1 MVYFGLMAT
10 FRKILHR
17 SLAGFMAAWLSGI
30 VFLFCCPDMKAAV
43 EADSC
48 PLMKM
53 SSSHCDKA
61 ATQKNTNDAIEGI
74 KPACFDCCA
83 FLPVVF
89 DKSRKIDVVQKQ
101 IVTPSEKVVASKFDF
116 PVISAASFFAAAF
129 KQRVP
134 DRRGTYLVNGVFR
147 I

>member
-1 MVYFGLMAT
+1 MAT
-10 FRKILHR
+10 VRNVLHR
-17 SLAGFMAAWLSGI
+17 SLAGFMVVWLSGV
-30 VFLFCCPDMKAAV
+30 VFLFCCPEMKAAAP

-61 ATQKNTNDAIEGI
+61 AKQQPAGDTIEGVR
-74 KPACFDCCA
+74 PACFDCCA

-101 IVTPSEKVVASKFDF
+101 IAAPVEKVVATKFDF
-116 PVISAASFFAAAF
+116 PVTRTASFLAAAF
-129 KQRVP
+129 KQRIP
-134 DRRGTYLVNGVFR
+134 DRHGTYLVNGVFR